1 MLGLKL
7 WMLPLGGALVVAA
20 VVAVVLLPR
29 TLAES
34 TPAAPPTSVE
44 SNAANAGV
52 EPTPPEISEMPELAV
67 AKPAVAE
74 PALPSI
80 VTPPGGTPAPDFRG
94 IDAWLNSP
102 PRTLEDLRGQVVLVD
117 FWTYS

>member
-7 WMLPLGGALVVAA
+7 WMLPLGAVVIAAA
-20 VVAVVLLPR
+20 VVAIVLLPR

-34 TPAAPPTSVE
+34 TPAAASPASAKTNTASDAIGSTLP
-44 SNAANAGV
+44 
-52 EPTPPEISEMPELAV
+52 EMPELAV
-67 AKPAVAE
+67 TE
-74 PALPSI
+74 PPRPSI

-94 IDAWLNSP
+94 IDHWLNSP
-102 PRTLEDLRGQVVLVD
+102 PRTMEDLRGQVVLVD

>member
-1 MLGLKL
+1 MLGYKL
-7 WMLPLGGALVVAA
+7 WMLPLGGALVIAAVAA
-20 VVAVVLLPR
+20 VILLPR

-34 TPAAPPTSVE
+34 TPAAPLASAE
-44 SNAANAGV
+44 SAAANAGV
-52 EPTPPEISEMPELAV
+52 EPTPPEISEMPE
-67 AKPAVAE
+67 PAAAE
-74 PALPSI
+74 PAIPNI